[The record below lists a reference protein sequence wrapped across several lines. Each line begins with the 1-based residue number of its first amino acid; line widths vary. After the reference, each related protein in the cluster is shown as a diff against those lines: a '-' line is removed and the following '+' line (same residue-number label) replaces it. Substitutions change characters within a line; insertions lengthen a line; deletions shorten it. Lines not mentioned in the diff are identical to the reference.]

1 MGKLL
6 FVTLV
11 VLLGAATL
19 GTFSSTAS
27 ARGFSPAYYA
37 LRDNLIEGQ
46 RPHMEWVAYLERN
59 PRAYVPPD
67 VVSLQW
73 QREAVE
79 IYNRRMLA
87 ISLLANGVTHWPN
100 GASIYET
107 TFNDFTW
114 MRSQHLI
121 LETRDTYS
129 GKAMQRFFAEQYL
142 WRIAMLQ
149 LITSENWP
157 NSPGALG

>member
-6 FVTLV
+6 FVMLV
-11 VLLGAATL
+11 ALLAAATY
-19 GTFSSTAS
+19 GTFGSTAS
-27 ARGFSPAYYA
+27 ARGFSPAYHA

-46 RPHMEWVAYLERN
+46 RPHIEWVAYLERN
-59 PRAYVPPD
+59 PRAQVPVD
-67 VVSLQW
+67 VVSLRW

-79 IYNRRMLA
+79 IYNRRLLA
-87 ISLLANGVTHWPN
+87 ISLLANGVTHWQN

-121 LETRDTYS
+121 LAARDTYS
-129 GKAMQRFFAEQYL
+129 GVAMQHFFANQYT
-142 WRIAMLQ
+142 WRVAMLQ
-149 LITSENWP
+149 LIASENWP
-157 NSPGALG
+157 ASPGSLW